1 MAKNKRRNRKS
12 KAKKRR
18 ERYAKKEFLEIY
30 CPHCGLCSD
39 KPPNP
44 IFCYEEMYKTNK
56 ERFFEKIF
64 GELIMLRKDFIL
76 SNTSPKDITIEQF
89 IDSICDSFCG
99 NNKKCSII
107 TTCFNTFRKQLS
119 GNRKKNKKKNKSKKQ
134 KDKYICQPY
143 PTIFSNNC
151 KEWQDKIDRI
161 LGNSTSDGNNNRKQD
176 KVEESTKHS
185 KGQVDR

>member
-1 MAKNKRRNRKS
+1 MGKKKRRNRKS
-12 KAKKRR
+12 KASKRR
-18 ERYAKKEFLEIY
+18 ERYAKKEFLEIF

-56 ERFFEKIF
+56 DKFFSDVF
-64 GELIMLRKDFIL
+64 GELTMLRKDFIL
-76 SNTSPKDITIEQF
+76 SNISPKDITIEQF
-89 IDSICDSFCG
+89 VDSICGSFC
-99 NNKKCSII
+99 KDEKCGII
-107 TTCFNTFRKQLS
+107 TTCFNTFKKQLS
-119 GNRKKNKKKNKSKKQ
+119 GNIKSKKKKNKSKKQ

-143 PTIFSNNC
+143 PTVFSSDC
-151 KEWQDKIDRI
+151 KEWQDKINRI

-185 KGQVDR
+185 NGQADR